1 MRTVRPMSWLIVLLF
16 IATVWNVAA
25 AEPAAP
31 SPKVAAALSS
41 SSGHE
46 VAQPHYVAGWG
57 PSIDSA
63 ALANF
68 SGGTAVTAT
77 ITLNGTVANNN
88 VDHVVTGANM
98 ISTGSF
104 NGAMG
109 LPMVIQNSGSGVL
122 IQNATIINV
131 QFQP

>member
-1 MRTVRPMSWLIVLLF
+1 MSWLIVLLF
-16 IATVWNVAA
+16 TATVGNVAA
-25 AEPAAP
+25 AESAAP

-41 SSGHE
+41 PSRHE
-46 VAQPHYVAGWG
+46 AAQPHYVAGWG

-63 ALANF
+63 ALAKF
-68 SGGTAVTAT
+68 SGGTSVTET
-77 ITLNGTVANNN
+77 ITLNGTVANNS
-88 VDHVVTGANM
+88 VDHVVTGANV

-104 NGAMG
+104 SGAMG